1 MLLSSP
7 KARLITFSKT
17 RLIKFY
23 LNNWH
28 DRSLISF
35 TWILQDFEIHFFFYK
50 RLTWALQIVN
60 FTIPF
65 DTFKLYDL
73 NLNAL

>member
-23 LNNWH
+23 LN
-28 DRSLISF
+28 SQLITDPIYLFQS
-35 TWILQDFEIHFFFYK
+35 THY
-50 RLTWALQIVN
+50 VN
-60 FTIPF
+60 ETSHVVEKKVQPAKELLIWKPHANPVRNIN
-65 DTFKLYDL
+65 TSTK
-73 NLNAL
+73 